1 MKLFSYLLVA
11 CAGLGLFACSTE
23 DDPTI
28 ENGDGAK
35 KSVSLKLNGI
45 AGSLNTKA
53 IETGT
58 GGVTGDQ
65 ENIILQDLKI
75 VFYDNSDLTGPR
87 PIYRVEEFDGTSTD
101 PTAAANWAALTGLD
115 DGDGYVFHNLDPNVT
130 AVLVVGNYKNK
141 GGTVSSPTTN
151 IDWDNVASIESSVLL
166 AKEENL
172 SVPNNSTTAPDPNN
186 STKNYVTLWG
196 NANLSHT
203 GTFTDDTHAG
213 GTVDRYTAAVTIE
226 PLVARMEIGDIQ
238 CDDLGTMYSEFYLKG
253 IGLIE
258 MVLENSIDGTGKS
271 DRLLIDTHILEPGS
285 ADAPPKYVFGTAPEL
300 AWAFD
305 AIFDGGISPDF
316 VLINS
321 LNDKYNPNGT
331 SINPNGDYKFAYNFF
346 PEAKFPNIKLLLNNV
361 KTVGGGLSGF
371 NYVATA
377 SFQEDDD
384 IHPLA
389 GYIYKVDLKFKEINI
404 GPWNPDNFICVIV
417 KVTVTPWTIMS
428 LTPVFH

>member
-1 MKLFSYLLVA
+1 MKLFGYLLVA

-172 SVPNNSTTAPDPNN
+172 SVPNNSSTPPDPTN

-196 NANLSHT
+196 KADLSNVDVPD
-203 GTFTDDTHAG
+203 FEDDTHN
-213 GTVDRYTAAVTIE
+213 GTPTISKWKAAVTIE
-226 PLVARMEIGDIQ
+226 PLVARMEIGNIQ
-238 CDDLGTMYSEFYLKG
+238 CDNLGTMYDWFKLKG
-253 IGLIE
+253 IGLVE
-258 MVLENSIDGTGKS
+258 MCLENSIDGNYISNPLMVDEDIYETIGETPAGKYTFGLTPI
-271 DRLLIDTHILEPGS
+271 DWAYDNIPLVQINNNTDIYNYNLIT
-285 ADAPPKYVFGTAPEL
+285 TAP
-300 AWAFD
+300 ATPT
-305 AIFDGGISPDF
+305 GQ
-316 VLINS
+316 
-321 LNDKYNPNGT
+321 
-331 SINPNGDYKFAYNFF
+331 KFIYNFF
-346 PEAKFPNIKLLLNNV
+346 PGNGFPNIKLVLTDV
-361 KTVGGGLSGF
+361 MTMGGGYSGF